1 MCVYNFTVENG
12 WFYNHASDRCRTVCQ
27 HQRRRNLSKIN
38 EPGPLKFRVLYP
50 RLLLGT
56 FCSIHT

>member
-38 EPGPLKFRVLYP
+38 EPGPLKFRVL
-50 RLLLGT
+50 
-56 FCSIHT
+56 